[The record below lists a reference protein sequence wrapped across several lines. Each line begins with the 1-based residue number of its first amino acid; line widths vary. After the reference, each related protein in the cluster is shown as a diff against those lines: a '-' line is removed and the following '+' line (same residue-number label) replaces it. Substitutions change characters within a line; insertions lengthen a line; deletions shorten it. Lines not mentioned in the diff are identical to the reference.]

1 MGSQAGVNLT
11 TGSNDIDIGSPGMAG
26 DSNAIRIGTPNTHKA
41 TFIAGIFGVAIPSGI
56 PVVVSSNGQL
66 GVAAVSSARFKR
78 NIHDMGA
85 ASEGLMKLRPVT
97 FRYRQDPTNTR
108 QYGLVAEEVERI
120 YPELVIYDADGKPE
134 AVRYEVLTSMLLN
147 EFQKQSSELR
157 NLSLEDRRQA
167 GEFKTLSTQLASDG
181 RELRAIKDRLG
192 EFEQAIRIPGAQG
205 RVAAALS
212 R

>member
-1 MGSQAGVNLT
+1 
-11 TGSNDIDIGSPGMAG
+11 
-26 DSNAIRIGTPNTHKA
+26 
-41 TFIAGIFGVAIPSGI
+41 
-56 PVVVSSNGQL
+56 
-66 GVAAVSSARFKR
+66 
-78 NIHDMGA
+78 
-85 ASEGLMKLRPVT
+85 MKLRPVT

-108 QYGLVAEEVERI
+108 QYGLVAEEVERV